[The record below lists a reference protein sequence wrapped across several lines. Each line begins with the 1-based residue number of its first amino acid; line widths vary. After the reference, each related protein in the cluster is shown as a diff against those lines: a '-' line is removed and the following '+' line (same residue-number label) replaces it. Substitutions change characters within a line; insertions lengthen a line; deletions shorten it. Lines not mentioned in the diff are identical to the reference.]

1 MKKII
6 STTIYGLLICL
17 LLGSS
22 LVNVQGNH
30 SMLIQESDPLT
41 GTVDD
46 QPLVRALSISS
57 GGEHTCALTS
67 EGGVKCWGLNFYG
80 QLGSG
85 TNIDSRT
92 PVDVS
97 GLSGNI
103 VTVRAGDQHTCA
115 ITSEGGVKCW
125 GKNQFGQ
132 LGNGTKNDSLTPVDV
147 VGFPDEGEDA
157 IAISVGANHTCLVT
171 STGGVK
177 CWGWNINGQLGN
189 GTTTDSST
197 PVDVSGL
204 ETGVVEVSTGE
215 NHTCALTSV
224 GGVKCWG
231 GNASG
236 RLGNGTTSVR
246 ITYPVDVVGLTSG
259 ALKVSAGNNHTC
271 AINSLGGV
279 KCWGSNVYHQLGDGT
294 TWSSTTPVNVSG
306 LTSGVI
312 TLSAGKYHTC
322 VLTSAGLVKCWGD
335 NRYGQLSDGVESGQL
350 IPVEVDDIDIK
361 VVAVSAGGNH
371 TCVLTLAGG
380 IKCWGDNSF
389 GQLGD
394 GTTTRIFTAADV
406 IDLEN
411 EVISVS
417 SGSDHTCA
425 ITSAGKGKCWG
436 DNSYGKLGDG
446 TTISRSTPVDVSE
459 LFSEVIAVSTGY
471 MHSCALTS
479 EGGVK
484 CWGNNDYLQLGDG
497 TNSSRITPVD
507 VDELTSGTKMVS
519 LGIFHTCAITA
530 TDGVNCWGNNE
541 DAQLG
546 DGTNTSQST
555 PVNVVGLA
563 NEVVAVSAGY
573 QHTCALT
580 SAGGVK
586 CWGENGYGQL
596 GTGNTID
603 SKTPVDVSGLTDG
616 VKAISAA
623 FEHTCAL
630 MSTGGVKC
638 WGNNM
643 YGQLGDGTQIS
654 RNSPVNVVGL
664 TSGIQAISVGG
675 GHTCALTSTGGV
687 KCWGIN
693 FNGQLGDGTTD
704 SSNTPVTVSGL
715 TSGVKEVSAGTF
727 HTCAITSEGGVK
739 CWGDNVYGQLGS
751 STLWIPV
758 DVIGFVENF
767 KVYVPVIFR

>member
-1 MKKII
+1 
-6 STTIYGLLICL
+6 
-17 LLGSS
+17 LGDGTRIGRHTP
-22 LVNVQGNH
+22 VDVF
-30 SMLIQESDPLT
+30 DLT
-41 GTVDD
+41 
-46 QPLVRALSISS
+46 S
-57 GGEHTCALTS
+57 GVIGVIAGKYHTCALTS
-67 EGGVKCWGLNFYG
+67 EGGVKCWGWNSYG
-80 QLGSG
+80 ELGDG
-85 TNIDSRT
+85 TTTDRLS
-92 PVDVS
+92 PVPVS
-97 GLSGNI
+97 GLVGEVEAVSVGEN
-103 VTVRAGDQHTCA
+103 HTCA
-115 ITSEGGVKCW
+115 LTSVGGIKCW
-125 GKNQFGQ
+125 GGNASGR
-132 LGNGTKNDSLTPVDV
+132 LGNGTISVRITSPVDV
-147 VGFPDEGEDA
+147 IG
-157 IAISVGANHTCLVT
+157 L
-171 STGGVK
+171 TG
-177 CWGWNINGQLGN
+177 
-189 GTTTDSST
+189 
-197 PVDVSGL
+197 
-204 ETGVVEVSTGE
+204 GVVEVSAGAR
-215 NHTCALTSV
+215 HTCALTSV

-231 GNASG
+231 
-236 RLGNGTTSVR
+236 
-246 ITYPVDVVGLTSG
+246 
-259 ALKVSAGNNHTC
+259 NN
-271 AINSLGGV
+271 N
-279 KCWGSNVYHQLGDGT
+279 YHQLGDGT
-294 TWSSTTPVNVSG
+294 TTISSSTPVYVSG
-306 LTSGVI
+306 LTSGVEI
-312 TLSAGKYHTC
+312 ISAGGNHTC
-322 VLTSAGLVKCWGD
+322 IFTTTGEVKCWGD
-335 NRYGQLSDGVESGQL
+335 NNFGQLGDEVELDRL
-350 IPVEVDDIDIK
+350 IPVEVDGL
-361 VVAVSAGGNH
+361 ARGLSTVSAGGNH
-371 TCVLTLAGG
+371 TCVLTSAGG
-380 IKCWGDNSF
+380 VKCWGENSF

-394 GTTTRIFTAADV
+394 GTTTRVATAVDV
-406 IDLEN
+406 IGLES
-411 EVISVS
+411 EVI
-417 SGSDHTCA
+417 A
-425 ITSAGKGKCWG
+425 ISAGESQTCLLTSVGGLKCWG
-436 DNSYGKLGDG
+436 NNRNGKLGDG

-675 GHTCALTSTGGV
+675 GHTCALSSTGGV

-727 HTCAITSEGGVK
+727 HTCAITSKGGVK
-739 CWGDNVYGQLGS
+739 CWGDNVYGQLGWRL
-751 STLWIPV
+751 LWVPV